1 MASGTPPEL
10 TATDRTRV
18 RRKRDRAVYRR
29 DAINAIVDEGL
40 ICHVGFTHD
49 GTTIVLPMAY
59 GRVGDV
65 LYLHGAAANAMLK
78 TVGQGVEACVTI
90 TLVDSLVL
98 ARSAFHH
105 SMNYRSAVLVGTA
118 ETVVDEAEKSRALA
132 AVVEHMVPGRSAD
145 ARPPT
150 PKELVA
156 TSVVR
161 FPIEE
166 GSAKV
171 RTGGPV
177 DDDEDLAL
185 AVWAGQIPLELVARP
200 PVPDTRLARDIALPA
215 YAREYPDRG
224 AAAGG

>member
-1 MASGTPPEL
+1 M
-10 TATDRTRV
+10 
-18 RRKRDRAVYRR
+18 
-29 DAINAIVDEGL
+29 IHAIVDEGL

-59 GRVGDV
+59 GRVDDT
-65 LYLHGAAANAMLK
+65 LYLHGAAANAML
-78 TVGQGVEACVTI
+78 TAVGQRVEACVTV
-90 TLVDSLVL
+90 TLVDGLVL

-105 SMNYRSAVLVGTA
+105 SMNYRSVVLVGQA
-118 ETVVDEAEKSRALA
+118 EPVLDETEKSRALV

-150 PKELVA
+150 RKELLA
-156 TSVVR
+156 TAVVR

-185 AVWAGQIPLELVARP
+185 GIWAGQIPLEVVAGP
-200 PVPDTRLARDIALPA
+200 PVADACLPGDIAVPA
-215 YAREYPDRG
+215 YARDYPGRRP
-224 AAAGG
+224 AGPEQTGP